1 MAETD
6 AATSTSA
13 TPPSSGNMGAG
24 EKPYPNPIYAWY
36 VVGILV
42 VAYTFSF
49 IDRQILSLLVGPMKR
64 DLNISDFEM
73 SLLQGF
79 AFAIFYA
86 VLGLPIGRMV
96 DNKKRVTI
104 ISVGILVWSV
114 MTALCG
120 AARSYWQLFLFRMG
134 VGVGEAALSP
144 AAYSMLAD
152 YFRPERMGFALG
164 VYGMGVY
171 IGAGLALII
180 GAQVVAI
187 VGSAGTTTLPL
198 IGEVYPWQVVFL
210 AVGLPGIL
218 VALWMWTVK
227 EPERRGHMRTQTN
240 ADGEET
246 HAPLPLS
253 EVVGFMWQ
261 NKATLASHHLCYAL
275 GAMMAYGVAAW
286 IPTFLVRTHG
296 WGVVDAGTYYGL
308 IVMVFGTAGVVAG
321 GWAGDKVTAS
331 GRPNGRLLVMGLG
344 CLAAAPF
351 ALTYPL
357 VENIP
362 LLFVLLSFATFFSTF
377 AIAPGAAAIPELM
390 PNQMRGFAS
399 AFMIFVITLIGLG
412 LGPSIIAAMT
422 DFYYQDEMMIRYSL
436 AYPPTIILTMG
447 GLIGLA
453 GLKPYLAS
461 RKRVLDWT
469 AQHEGESLVKR
480 HT

>member
-1 MAETD
+1 MTETEV
-6 AATSTSA
+6 AADGSA
-13 TPPSSGNMGAG
+13 SSQQPGKSIGG
-24 EKPYPNPIYAWY
+24 EKPYPSQIYAWY
-36 VVGILV
+36 VVGVLV
-42 VAYTFSF
+42 IAYTFSF

-64 DLNISDFEM
+64 DLSISDFEM

-96 DNKKRVTI
+96 DSKKRVTI
-104 ISVGILVWSV
+104 ISVGILVWSA

-120 AARSYWQLFLFRMG
+120 TARSYWELFLYRMG

-152 YFRPERMGFALG
+152 YFKPERMGFALG

-171 IGAGLALII
+171 IGAGLALVI
-180 GAQVVAI
+180 GAQVIAI
-187 VGSAGTTTLPL
+187 VNTTGATTLPV
-198 IGEVYPWQVVFL
+198 IGEIYPWQIVFL

-218 VALWMWTVK
+218 VAIWMWTIK
-227 EPERRGHMRTQTN
+227 EPERRGHMRTETN
-240 ADGEET
+240 EDGEET

-261 NKATLASHHLCYAL
+261 NRATLVSHHLCYAL

-296 WGVVDAGTYYGL
+296 WGIVDAGTYYG
-308 IVMVFGTAGVVAG
+308 IVVMIFGTAGVVAG
-321 GWAGDKVTAS
+321 GWMGDKVTAS

-351 ALTYPL
+351 ALAYPL
-357 VENIP
+357 VDNIG
-362 LLFVLLSFATFFSTF
+362 LVFVLLCFATFFSTF
-377 AIAPGAAAIPELM
+377 AISPGAAAIQELM

-412 LGPSIIAAMT
+412 LGPSVIAAMT
-422 DFYYQDEMMIRYSL
+422 DFVYQDEMMIRYSL
-436 AYPPTIILTMG
+436 AYPPSLILLAG

-453 GLKPYLAS
+453 GLKPYLVS
-461 RKRVLDWT
+461 RERVIAWSQ
-469 AQHEGESLVKR
+469 QHEA
-480 HT
+480 

>member
-1 MAETD
+1 MSETEVAAEVSETLHHPG
-6 AATSTSA
+6 TST
-13 TPPSSGNMGAG
+13 PG

-36 VVGILV
+36 VVAVLV

-96 DNKKRVTI
+96 DSKNRVTI
-104 ISVGILVWSV
+104 ITIGIFVWSA

-120 AARSYWQLFLFRMG
+120 TARSYWELFLYRMG

-152 YFRPERMGFALG
+152 YFKPERMGFALG

-171 IGAGLALII
+171 IGAGLALVI
-180 GAQVVAI
+180 GAQVIAI
-187 VGSAGTTTLPL
+187 VSTTDTTVLPI
-198 IGEVYPWQVVFL
+198 IGEIYPWQVVFL

-218 VALWMWTVK
+218 VALWMWTIK
-227 EPERRGHMRTQTN
+227 EPERRGHMRTRTN
-240 ADGEET
+240 DNGEEE
-246 HAPLPLS
+246 HAPLPLG
-253 EVVGFMWQ
+253 EVVAFMWT
-261 NKATLASHHLCYAL
+261 NKATLASHHLCYAFA
-275 GAMMAYGVAAW
+275 AMTAYGIAAW
-286 IPTFLVRTHG
+286 IPTFLVRTHN
-296 WGVVDAGTYYGL
+296 WGYVDAGTNYGI

-321 GWAGDKVTAS
+321 GWVGDKVTNA
-331 GRPNGRLLVMGLG
+331 GYANGRLLVMGLAS
-344 CLAAAPF
+344 LATVPF
-351 ALTYPL
+351 ALSYPL
-357 VENIP
+357 VDNVS
-362 LLFVLLSFATFFSTF
+362 LALVLIAGATFLSTF
-377 AIAPGAAAIPELM
+377 SLAPGAAAIPELM

-412 LGPSIIAAMT
+412 LGPSVIAATT
-422 DFYYQDEMMIRYSL
+422 DFIYQDEMMVRYSL
-436 AYPPTIILTMG
+436 AYPATIMLVLG

-461 RKRVLDWT
+461 RERVAAWSQ
-469 AQHEGESLVKR
+469 QHEA
-480 HT
+480 

>member
-1 MAETD
+1 MSETEVAAEVSETLHHPG
-6 AATSTSA
+6 TST
-13 TPPSSGNMGAG
+13 PG

-36 VVGILV
+36 VVAVLV

-86 VLGLPIGRMV
+86 LVGLPIGRMV
-96 DNKKRVTI
+96 DSKNRVTI
-104 ISVGILVWSV
+104 ISVGIFFWSV

-120 AARSYWQLFLFRMG
+120 TARAYWQLFLFRMG

-164 VYGMGVY
+164 VYGVGVY

-180 GAQVVAI
+180 GAQVIAV
-187 VGSAGTTTLPL
+187 VGSAGPTTLPL
-198 IGEVYPWQVVFL
+198 IGEVFPWQIVFL

-218 VALWMWTVK
+218 VALWMWTIK
-227 EPERRGHMRTQTN
+227 EPERRGHMRTETN
-240 ADGEET
+240 SDGEET
-246 HAPLPLS
+246 HAALPFG

-261 NKATLASHHLCYAL
+261 NRITLICHHLCYAL

-296 WGVVDAGTYYGL
+296 WAIVDAGTYYGTV
-308 IVMVFGTAGVVAG
+308 VMVFGTAGVVVG
-321 GWAGDKVTAS
+321 GWMGDKVTS
-331 GRPNGRLLVMGLG
+331 MGRSNGRLLVMGLG

-351 ALTYPL
+351 ALAYPL
-357 VENIP
+357 VDNIG
-362 LLFVLLSFATFFSTF
+362 LVFFLLSFATFFSTF
-377 AIAPGAAAIPELM
+377 AIAPGAAAIQELM

-412 LGPSIIAAMT
+412 LGPSVIAAMT
-422 DFYYQDEMMIRYSL
+422 DFVYQDEMMIRYSL
-436 AYPPTIILTMG
+436 AYPPSLILLLG

-453 GLKPYLAS
+453 GLKPYLVS
-461 RKRVLDWT
+461 RERVAAWSQ
-469 AQHEGESLVKR
+469 QHEA
-480 HT
+480 

>member
-1 MAETD
+1 MSEIEVAAEVEETLHHPQKSLPGD
-6 AATSTSA
+6 
-13 TPPSSGNMGAG
+13 
-24 EKPYPNPIYAWY
+24 KPYPNPIYAWY

-42 VAYTFSF
+42 IAYTFSF

-64 DLNISDFEM
+64 DLNITDFEM

-86 VLGLPIGRMV
+86 LVGLPIGRLV
-96 DNKKRVTI
+96 DSKKRVTI
-104 ISVGILVWSV
+104 ISVGILVWSA

-120 AARSYWQLFLFRMG
+120 IARSYWQLFLFRMG

-180 GAQVVAI
+180 GAQVIAI
-187 VGSAGTTTLPL
+187 VGTAGATTLPL
-198 IGEVYPWQVVFL
+198 IGEVFPWQVVFL

-218 VALWMWTVK
+218 IALWMWTVK
-227 EPERRGHMRTQTN
+227 EPERRGHMRTETDAN
-240 ADGEET
+240 GEET
-246 HAPLPLS
+246 HAPLPLG
-253 EVVGFMWQ
+253 EVVAFMWQ
-261 NKATLASHHLCYAL
+261 NKGTLASHHLSYAL

-296 WGVVDAGTYYGL
+296 WDVVDAGTYYGI
-308 IVMVFGTAGVVAG
+308 IVMIFGTAGVVAG

-331 GRPNGRLLVMGLG
+331 GRPNGRLLVMALG

-357 VENIP
+357 VESIP

-422 DFYYQDEMMIRYSL
+422 DFVYQDEMMIRYSL
-436 AYPPTIILTMG
+436 AYPPAIILTLG

-453 GLKPYLAS
+453 GLKPYLES
-461 RKRVLDWT
+461 RKRVVAWS
-469 AQHEGESLVKR
+469 AQHEG
-480 HT
+480 

>member
-1 MAETD
+1 MSETEVAAEVSEALHNQGKT
-6 AATSTSA
+6 A
-13 TPPSSGNMGAG
+13 PV

-96 DNKKRVTI
+96 DNKRRVTI
-104 ISVGILVWSV
+104 ISLGILVWSA

-120 AARSYWQLFLFRMG
+120 TARSYWQLFLFRMG

-187 VGSAGTTTLPL
+187 VGSAGATTLPL
-198 IGEVYPWQVVFL
+198 IGEIFPWQVVFL
-210 AVGLPGIL
+210 AVGLPGII

-227 EPERRGHMRTQTN
+227 EPERRGHMRTETN

-246 HAPLPLS
+246 HAPLPLG
-253 EVVGFMWQ
+253 EVVSFMWQ

-296 WGVVDAGTYYGL
+296 WGVVDAGTSYGL
-308 IVMVFGTAGVVAG
+308 IVMVFGTAGVVVG

-331 GRPNGRLLVMGLG
+331 GRANGRVLVMSLG

-357 VENIP
+357 VDNIP
-362 LLFVLLSFATFFSTF
+362 LLFVLLSVATFFSTF
-377 AIAPGAAAIPELM
+377 AIAPAAAAIPELM

-412 LGPSIIAAMT
+412 MGPSIIAAMT
-422 DFYYQDEMMIRYSL
+422 DFYYQDERMIRYSL

-469 AQHEGESLVKR
+469 AQHEG
-480 HT
+480 